1 MDNESAKKASSY
13 KKGDLLRISSR
24 NGASNWFV
32 KQIDDKSNSLTL
44 SGEHSNRPKK
54 LILDKIDFKNQF
66 VSKIEKAEMEVR
78 EGEIL
83 RTSSRMYE
91 HNIESNTDLKV
102 KKIVPGFLVLK
113 DGKKSILMIKASLNG
128 APLKY
133 GYTKSLHTTS
143 TKRYDTTVSV
153 LKPYQTNK
161 NNIFKINALS
171 KSSSIIVTE
180 DKEKAIKYSHRETNR
195 GSSISADNY
204 SGLSIEAGN
213 ILNRISETTAVFSKQ
228 DYFKEAIS
236 NNKDYTQ
243 SKLNT
248 DIADAL
254 ENGYLIKK
262 DYSLKKPLI
271 IYHLSNEKMKSKNIN
286 LRLDFELE
294 QNSSLKLIDFFSDD
308 SEKNF
313 MNIFYNFNLDKDA
326 ILKNYKIDKSLNKNL
341 KYSFNNINQKQNS
354 ISETFIFSAGSDYFK
369 NEINCNLKGE
379 YSSAFINGIFSLDD
393 NKQHEIRTTINHLV
407 ENTKSYQLIK
417 SVLGKNTKSA
427 YQGRIYV
434 DSKAQKTDGYQLS
447 KAILLDETSEFN
459 AKPEL
464 EIYADDVKCSHGS
477 ASGSLDDNSIF
488 YLMSRGLNYKQAKGL
503 LINGFLLDV
512 IEKITDAE
520 IKDLLKKMI
529 GLKK

>member
-1 MDNESAKKASSY
+1 MKEQ
-13 KKGDLLRISSR
+13 L
-24 NGASNWFV
+24 
-32 KQIDDKSNSLTL
+32 
-44 SGEHSNRPKK
+44 
-54 LILDKIDFKNQF
+54 KIDFNKIKE
-66 VSKIEKAEMEVR
+66 VSNFSNRDIE
-78 EGEIL
+78 I
-83 RTSSRMYE
+83 
-91 HNIESNTDLKV
+91 
-102 KKIVPGFLVLK
+102 
-113 DGKKSILMIKASLNG
+113 KKSYLNKFIENG
-128 APLKY
+128 FPNRKQENWKFL
-133 GYTKSLHTTS
+133 
-143 TKRYDTTVSV
+143 D
-153 LKPYQTNK
+153 
-161 NNIFKINALS
+161 INQ
-171 KSSSIIVTE
+171 I
-180 DKEKAIKYSHRETNR
+180 
-195 GSSISADNY
+195 
-204 SGLSIEAGN
+204 
-213 ILNRISETTAVFSKQ
+213 
-228 DYFKEAIS
+228 IS
-236 NNKDYTQ
+236 NNISDLSFYNDYSIENKIDSSIFIDDLEHNKIIFINGRIEKIDFSYENKKQIEIIEDSYTNDKSENNNSLIDLNIALSNKH
-243 SKLNT
+243 SK
-248 DIADAL
+248 I
-254 ENGYLIKK
+254 LIKK
-262 DYSLKKPLI
+262 GYSFKKPLI
-271 IYHLSNEKMKSKNIN
+271 IYHLTNEKMKSKNIN

-294 QNSSLKLIDFFSDD
+294 QNSTLKLIDFFSDD
-308 SEKNF
+308 CEKNF

>member
-1 MDNESAKKASSY
+1 MKEQ
-13 KKGDLLRISSR
+13 L
-24 NGASNWFV
+24 
-32 KQIDDKSNSLTL
+32 
-44 SGEHSNRPKK
+44 
-54 LILDKIDFKNQF
+54 KIDFNKIQE
-66 VSKIEKAEMEVR
+66 VSNFSNRDIE
-78 EGEIL
+78 I
-83 RTSSRMYE
+83 
-91 HNIESNTDLKV
+91 
-102 KKIVPGFLVLK
+102 
-113 DGKKSILMIKASLNG
+113 KKSYLNKFIENG
-128 APLKY
+128 FPNRKQENWKFL
-133 GYTKSLHTTS
+133 
-143 TKRYDTTVSV
+143 D
-153 LKPYQTNK
+153 
-161 NNIFKINALS
+161 INQ
-171 KSSSIIVTE
+171 I
-180 DKEKAIKYSHRETNR
+180 
-195 GSSISADNY
+195 
-204 SGLSIEAGN
+204 
-213 ILNRISETTAVFSKQ
+213 
-228 DYFKEAIS
+228 IS
-236 NNKDYTQ
+236 NNISDLSFYNDYSIENKIDSSIFIDDLEHNKIIFINGRIEKIDFSYEDKKQIEIIEDSYTIDK
-243 SKLNT
+243 SENDNSLIDLN
-248 DIADAL
+248 IAL
-254 ENGYLIKK
+254 SNKHFKILIKK
-262 DYSLKKPLI
+262 GYSLKKPLI

-294 QNSSLKLIDFFSDD
+294 QNSSLKLIDFFSDE

-341 KYSFNNINQKQNS
+341 KYSFNNIDQKQNS
-354 ISETFIFSAGSDYFK
+354 ISETFVFSAGSDYFK

>member
-1 MDNESAKKASSY
+1 MKEQ
-13 KKGDLLRISSR
+13 L
-24 NGASNWFV
+24 
-32 KQIDDKSNSLTL
+32 
-44 SGEHSNRPKK
+44 
-54 LILDKIDFKNQF
+54 KIDFNKIQE
-66 VSKIEKAEMEVR
+66 VSNFSNRDIE
-78 EGEIL
+78 I
-83 RTSSRMYE
+83 
-91 HNIESNTDLKV
+91 
-102 KKIVPGFLVLK
+102 
-113 DGKKSILMIKASLNG
+113 KKSYLNKFIENG
-128 APLKY
+128 FPNRKQENWKFL
-133 GYTKSLHTTS
+133 
-143 TKRYDTTVSV
+143 D
-153 LKPYQTNK
+153 
-161 NNIFKINALS
+161 INQ
-171 KSSSIIVTE
+171 I
-180 DKEKAIKYSHRETNR
+180 
-195 GSSISADNY
+195 
-204 SGLSIEAGN
+204 
-213 ILNRISETTAVFSKQ
+213 
-228 DYFKEAIS
+228 IS
-236 NNKDYTQ
+236 NNISDLSFYNDYSIENKIDPSIFIDDLEHNKIIFINGRVEKIDFSYEDKKQIEIIEDSYTIDK
-243 SKLNT
+243 SENNNSLIDLN
-248 DIADAL
+248 IAL
-254 ENGYLIKK
+254 SNKHFKILIKK
-262 DYSLKKPLI
+262 SYSLKKPLI

-294 QNSSLKLIDFFSDD
+294 QNSSLKLIDFFSDN

-341 KYSFNNINQKQNS
+341 KYSFNNIDQKQNS
-354 ISETFIFSAGSDYFK
+354 ISETFVFSAGSDYFK

-512 IEKITDAE
+512 IEKITDTE